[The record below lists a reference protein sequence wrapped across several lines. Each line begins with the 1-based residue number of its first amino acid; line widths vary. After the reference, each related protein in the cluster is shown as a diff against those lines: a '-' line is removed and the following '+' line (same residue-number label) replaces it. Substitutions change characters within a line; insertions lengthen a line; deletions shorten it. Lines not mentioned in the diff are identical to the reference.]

1 MAHNP
6 HAARNLS
13 WKLHSLGF
21 QENKIN
27 LLKNGH
33 SKFTVILSMMQD
45 KDVFG
50 FVQEIDQPFVTDW
63 VVCEMDTP
71 RSYSAEVLQK
81 KLINYG
87 FSKVDYLEIYNENN
101 LSKKNIKKNNLRVFI
116 AAWIGK
122 TRLIDNY
129 KN

>member
-1 MAHNP
+1 MG
-6 HAARNLS
+6 
-13 WKLHSLGF
+13 K
-21 QENKIN
+21 
-27 LLKNGH
+27 
-33 SKFTVILSMMQD
+33 
-45 KDVFG
+45 
-50 FVQEIDQPFVTDW
+50 
-63 VVCEMDTP
+63 
-71 RSYSAEVLQK
+71 K